1 MLSAV
6 TAAVVPMAAVKM
18 VQQKLVSV
26 LLEKNLHL
34 IKKNVTVGDWLE
46 AYCLFRQ
53 LIYVCICI
61 VIPNSSENYVFLPQT
76 ILRETFSFWAFP
88 DLNF

>member
-6 TAAVVPMAAVKM
+6 TAADVPMAAAKL

-34 IKKNVTVGDWLE
+34 TTKHVKVGVRLE
-46 AYCLFRQ
+46 AYCVIRQ
-53 LIYVCICI
+53 LLYVCKCI
-61 VIPNSSENYVFLPQT
+61 VKPS
-76 ILRETFSFWAFP
+76 
-88 DLNF
+88 